1 LTQSLTPRL
10 TRAQEEQNLSRDKH
24 LAQQKPWER
33 CNSNL
38 LNAIQLVEAAVGNA
52 DVIADAIKKGIAT
65 PGLGTSV
72 IADQPT
78 TLTDIEL
85 EVQFWELPQLL
96 AECSLYHREPK
107 SCIKVEGWLYKKT
120 LTRISTAWVKSW
132 FILDNT
138 GVYYMKQSG
147 DHITNASIKFMP
159 KRDLIKVCDILLCT
173 VRELPENAKGVNGCR
188 FCFEIISPN
197 HAPYLLQA
205 PGPVE
210 YKRWVNG
217 IRASIERQLVHGE
230 VHPDGRLRV
239 NLSDKNENE
248 STENEGGE
256 VVIGKSAGLSNYL
269 DEFLDSSSL
278 VLSST
283 IKDDDESTLTTPSFN
298 TANSGIS
305 DTLKQMELLSS
316 SATGRTSNEIA
327 SKAAT
332 KGKQGV
338 VTKVD
343 FIKDVLKANPHCA
356 DCGAKNPYW
365 ASLNLGVI
373 LCIECSGIHRSL
385 GVHVSKVRS
394 IRLDELSKTERFLLL
409 SLGNKK
415 ANSIWEA
422 GIENQKGWTK
432 PTSSDSRKK
441 KEDFIKSKY
450 LWKGFIDYKKEDGS
464 GEERKTKFSMDL
476 YEAARFG
483 DLIGVAEALAR
494 GGSVDW
500 KNDHDGG
507 KTALHVCALGGHS
520 CDDDDDDEDDM
531 DVELRSA
538 RRRKRAFQAII
549 CAELLR
555 QNGAK
560 LDLTDDN
567 DHGVLD
573 SAVCGNA
580 QREMIEFLSSRS

>member
-33 CNSNL
+33 CNTNL
-38 LNAIQLVEAAVGNA
+38 LNAIHLVEAAVGNA

-217 IRASIERQLVHGE
+217 IRTSIERQLVHGE

-239 NLSDKNENE
+239 NLSDKNGNE
-248 STENEGGE
+248 STENDGEE

-316 SATGRTSNEIA
+316 SAIGRTSNETT
-327 SKAAT
+327 SKAAA

-343 FIKDVLKANPHCA
+343 FIKDVLKANPLCA
-356 DCGAKNPYW
+356 DCGAKNPDW

-409 SLGNKK
+409 SVGNKK

-422 GIENQKGWTK
+422 GIGNQKGWTK

-464 GEERKTKFSMDL
+464 GEERQTKFSMDL

-507 KTALHVCALGGHS
+507 KTALHVCALGGHA
-520 CDDDDDDEDDM
+520 CDDDDEDDM
-531 DVELRSA
+531 DVEVRST

-549 CAELLR
+549 CAELLL

>member
-1 LTQSLTPRL
+1 M
-10 TRAQEEQNLSRDKH
+10 SREKH

-33 CNSNL
+33 CNANI
-38 LNAIQLVEAAVGNA
+38 LNAIRQVEAAVGNA

-78 TLTDIEL
+78 TLSDIEV
-85 EVQFWELPQLL
+85 EVQLWDLPQLL

-107 SCIKVEGWLYKKT
+107 NCVKVEGWLYKKT

-132 FILDNT
+132 FILDDT

-147 DHITNASIKFMP
+147 DHISNASIKFMP

-205 PGPVE
+205 PGPLE

-217 IRASIERQLVHGE
+217 IRTSIERQLVHGE
-230 VHPDGRLRV
+230 VHTDGRLKVKEPERSG
-239 NLSDKNENE
+239 NGSYENEN
-248 STENEGGE
+248 GE
-256 VVIGKSAGLSNYL
+256 VVFGKSGGASNFL
-269 DEFLDSSSL
+269 EEFLDSSSL
-278 VLSST
+278 VLSNT
-283 IKDDDESTLTTPSFN
+283 NKDDDESTLTTPSYN
-298 TANSGIS
+298 TANSGLS

-316 SATGRTSNEIA
+316 AIGRASQEAA
-327 SKAAT
+327 SKTAT
-332 KGKQGV
+332 KSKHGG

-343 FIKDVLKANPHCA
+343 FIKDVLAANPFCA
-356 DCGAKNPYW
+356 DCGAKNPDW

-422 GIENQKGWTK
+422 GIGNQKGWTK
-432 PTSSDSRKK
+432 PTSSESRKK

-450 LWKGFIDYKKEDGS
+450 LWKGFIEYKKEDGS
-464 GEERKTKFSMDL
+464 GEERQTKFSMDL

-483 DLIGVAEALAR
+483 DLMGVAEALAR
-494 GGSVDW
+494 GGNVDW

-507 KTALHVCALGGHS
+507 KTALHICALGGHV
-520 CDDDDDDEDDM
+520 CDDDDDDNDDM
-531 DVELRSA
+531 DIEVRSA
-538 RRRKRAFQAII
+538 RRRRRAFQAII
-549 CAELLR
+549 CAELLL

-560 LDLTDDN
+560 LDIMDDN

-580 QREMIEFLSSRS
+580 QREMIEFLTSRS